1 MSRIFRN
8 NEGGLYVAQGSDLY
22 FLTEW
27 IEGKYID
34 FSQGEQLDAASNL
47 LADMHRM
54 GEGFDPPKECL
65 ARNDLGR
72 WPSKW
77 HQRITDLKIMAELS
91 QRQKDDF
98 DQVFCKLVNICLE
111 EAYQALNI
119 IKSAGYTEYCRSLSD
134 LKPLCHR
141 DFVYHNLIFNGS
153 GAFLIDFEYC
163 IQDSRV
169 IDLARFIRTSF
180 VEYPWEVDTAQ
191 RIITGYQERYP
202 LTITEEKMLLAVLMF
217 PHDIWRTGHKW
228 YFSQQRNKS
237 IYHFLCQQCRF
248 YNHKYQVWRKLEQGF
263 LSR

>member
-1 MSRIFRN
+1 MSRPFRN
-8 NEGGLYVAQGSDLY
+8 NEGGLYVAHESDLY

-34 FSQGEQLDAASNL
+34 FSQGKQLDDAIKL

-65 ARNDLGR
+65 VRNDLGR

-91 QRQKDDF
+91 QRQKDSF
-98 DQVFCKLVNICLE
+98 DQVFSKIVNVSLE
-111 EAYQALNI
+111 EAYQAMNI
-119 IKSAGYTEYCRSLSD
+119 IESAGYKEYCRSLND

-169 IDLARFIRTSF
+169 IDLARFVRTSYI
-180 VEYPWEVDTAQ
+180 EYPWEMDTAQ
-191 RIITGYQERYP
+191 KIILGYQERYP
-202 LTITEEKMLLAVLMF
+202 LTITEKKLLLALLMF

-237 IYHFLCQQCRF
+237 LYHFLCQHCRF
-248 YNHKYQVWRKLEQGF
+248 YNYKYQLWRKLEQGF
-263 LSR
+263 LSC